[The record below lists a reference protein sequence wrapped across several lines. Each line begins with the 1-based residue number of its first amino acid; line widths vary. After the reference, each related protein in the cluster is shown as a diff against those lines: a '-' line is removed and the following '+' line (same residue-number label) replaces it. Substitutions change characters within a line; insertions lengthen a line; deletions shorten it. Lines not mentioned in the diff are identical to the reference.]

1 LFRRFTLPGPK
12 ILGVRETLDDIA
24 MNLEKPE
31 EKDRVSP
38 LLACMLS
45 GLGMISNLKL
55 ELDLLPQIR
64 MFSESEVGDCQVHDK
79 RCVALVQLTYAF

>member
-1 LFRRFTLPGPK
+1 V
-12 ILGVRETLDDIA
+12 GVRETLDDIA
-24 MNLEKPE
+24 MNLEKPKQ
-31 EKDRVSP
+31 KDRVSP

-64 MFSESEVGDCQVHDK
+64 MFSESEVGHCQVHGNK